1 MVVTSPVLVC
11 CIEPNDTLLWCREV
25 EVRLVAEAGLSFAV
39 VDNAAF
45 RSFAQLLIQIGS
57 KHGNIDVD
65 EVLYGRR
72 AIRDAVFAQMKE
84 CQKEIQKQ
92 VAISYQHKAVS
103 FCTDMTTD
111 DGAVH

>member
-57 KHGNIDVD
+57 KHGNCRVLSLSDRRYSLNPLSQTRID
-65 EVLYGRR
+65 
-72 AIRDAVFAQMKE
+72 
-84 CQKEIQKQ
+84 
-92 VAISYQHKAVS
+92 
-103 FCTDMTTD
+103 
-111 DGAVH
+111 